1 MSGKRNEALLKE
13 IIEGSRRR
21 KNRENMIKN
30 SQEVKAACRLKVE
43 CSKLL
48 DRGLLRYSLMTDA
61 TMISRGENIKLK
73 RLID

>member
-43 CSKLL
+43 CSKVL
-48 DRGLLRYSLMTDA
+48 DRGLL
-61 TMISRGENIKLK
+61 
-73 RLID
+73 